1 MAKKLLSE
9 AQVRRFAKL
18 ANLSPVNE
26 MYNKRDEDELEE
38 NRGHMSSG
46 HSKNR
51 DQDEKEEKMDEG
63 SYMKR
68 DDEEKMEE
76 GSYMKRDDDEVMNE
90 EDPAEEMAADA
101 ADAAMDDLPSADE
114 DELEMEAGD
123 SDLELSQ
130 DMVDAI
136 AAALPAL
143 QMIADAADGGEKEMD
158 MDMDME
164 MGMDEEP
171 PAEMEEE
178 LMETA
183 DEVTSALEEINLVP
197 ETSEIVEEVARRV
210 AKRLLKAKKNVK
222 K

>member
-9 AQVRRFAKL
+9 AQVRRFEKL

-46 HSKNR
+46 HSKKR

-68 DDEEKMEE
+68 DD
-76 GSYMKRDDDEVMNE
+76 DEVMKE